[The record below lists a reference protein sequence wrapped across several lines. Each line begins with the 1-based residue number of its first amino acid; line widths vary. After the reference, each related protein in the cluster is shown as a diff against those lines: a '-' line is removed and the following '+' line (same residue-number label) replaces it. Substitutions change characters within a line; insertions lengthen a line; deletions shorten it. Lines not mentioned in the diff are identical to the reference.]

1 MKMKLLLINIVSAVL
16 LVGCEPPT
24 KDIKEAVRQKNYEA
38 AKQFIAAG
46 VDVNVKDR
54 SGSTPLHWAAT
65 KVMAE
70 LLIANGADV
79 NAQRNDRWTPLHW
92 AISQEIEFAELL
104 IANGANVNAQTVD
117 GWTPLHQAAYME
129 LAESAELLI
138 ASGANINAKSYYLQT
153 RERRGD
159 QTPLEVA
166 IESGDT
172 KIAALL
178 RKNGGKTSEEL
189 KSEAK

>member
-1 MKMKLLLINIVSAVL
+1 MKQLLITTIAAVL
-16 LVGCEPPT
+16 FAGCEPPT
-24 KDIKEAVRQKNYEA
+24 KDIKEAVRQENFEA
-38 AKQFIAAG
+38 AKQFIATG

-54 SGSTPLHWAAT
+54 SGSTPLHWTAT

-79 NAQRNDRWTPLHW
+79 NAQ
-92 AISQEIEFAELL
+92 
-104 IANGANVNAQTVD
+104 TVD
-117 GWTPLHQAAYME
+117 GWTPLHQAVYME
-129 LAESAELLI
+129 LAESAEMLI

-166 IESGDT
+166 MESGGT
-172 KIAALL
+172 KIAGLL
-178 RKNGGKTSEEL
+178 RKHGGMTSEQL
-189 KSEAK
+189 KAEAK

>member
-1 MKMKLLLINIVSAVL
+1 MKQLLITTIAAVL
-16 LVGCEPPT
+16 FAGCEPPT
-24 KDIKEAVRQKNYEA
+24 KDIKEAVRQENFEA
-38 AKQFIAAG
+38 AKQFIATG

-54 SGSTPLHWAAT
+54 SGSTPLHWTAT

-104 IANGANVNAQTVD
+104 IANGADVNAQTVD
-117 GWTPLHQAAYME
+117 GWTPLHQAAFME
-129 LAESAELLI
+129 LAESAEMLI

-166 IESGDT
+166 MESGDT
-172 KIAALL
+172 KIAGLL
-178 RKNGGKTSEEL
+178 RKHGGMTSEQL
-189 KSEAK
+189 KAEAK

>member
-1 MKMKLLLINIVSAVL
+1 MKHILTTIAAVL
-16 LVGCEPPT
+16 LMGCEPPT
-24 KDIKEAVRQKNYEA
+24 KDIKEAVRQENFEA
-38 AKQFIAAG
+38 AKQFIATG

-104 IANGANVNAQTVD
+104 IANGADVNAQTVD
-117 GWTPLHQAAYME
+117 GWTPLHQSVYME
-129 LAESAELLI
+129 LAESAEMLI

-166 IESGDT
+166 MESGDT
-172 KIAALL
+172 KIAGLL
-178 RKNGGKTSEEL
+178 RKHGGMTSEQL
-189 KSEAK
+189 KAEAK